1 MRIIEHPLG
10 IGNPGNMPLPP
21 NTSAAEPLISV
32 FEAPKKQDNM
42 FGLPSEPPLSGLPK
56 KHVLVRL
63 PWESGGSLF

>member
-1 MRIIEHPLG
+1 MRVLERPEGLEAAG
-10 IGNPGNMPLPP
+10 TVPLPP
-21 NTSAAEPLISV
+21 STSAAEPLISV

-63 PWESGGSLF
+63 PWESEGSLF